1 MLQDKIDHD
10 YKKAMLARDQLKS
23 STLSFLRA
31 QLKNV
36 IIDKKMDK
44 LPDEEVV
51 AVIKKQVKQRQDSIE
66 QFAKGGR
73 ADLVEKEKAE
83 WNILVSYLP
92 AEMPDGELKSAVE
105 GAIRDAQAAG
115 MKDMGKVMKV
125 LLPQV
130 AGKADGKRV
139 SDLVKE
145 LLSKM

>member
-130 AGKADGKRV
+130 A
-139 SDLVKE
+139 
-145 LLSKM
+145 